1 MMDMNNPGV
10 LKAYAEGYRDGYAL
24 GYKTAKED
32 DVRLLKAGLCEEPD
46 PGFGDKV

>member
-1 MMDMNNPGV
+1 MDMNNPEV

-24 GYKTAKED
+24 GYKTAKDD
-32 DVRLLKAGLCEEPD
+32 DVRLIKAGLCDEPAD